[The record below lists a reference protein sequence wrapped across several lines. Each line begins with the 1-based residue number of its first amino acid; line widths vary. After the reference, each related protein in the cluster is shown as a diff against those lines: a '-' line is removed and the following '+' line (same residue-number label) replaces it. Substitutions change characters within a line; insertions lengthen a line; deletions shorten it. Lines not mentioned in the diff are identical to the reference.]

1 MLQNILQSFYS
12 FNLLDN
18 CLKFP
23 FELLIAEYLFTYWL
37 SKRRP
42 FLVPSMLILSVCSF
56 FFGRLDLG
64 FWNVLQY
71 LILFLIS
78 ILLIYSSYECSV
90 WHALYS
96 GIAAYALQHIA
107 NTMNGLFVFYFPYLI
122 TGGSFHYLSD
132 HFIWFYQLIIYAA
145 TYILTYFIVYKILVR
160 RIKTNGFYGLNNIV
174 FTFFISISLIL
185 VIFLNYYR
193 IFFSYSNAIDIVTN
207 IVISLYSI
215 IGCLFAL
222 FIISGFNRQSSLEHS
237 LEITKQ
243 LLAQQQ
249 KQYQISEEN
258 INLINIKC
266 HDLKHQLS
274 SFRHSL
280 SDPDAK
286 TALKEIESAANIY
299 DSVVKTKNE
308 AVNIILTEKS
318 LLCEKNQIQLTCII
332 DEKPLSII
340 AVPDLYSILGN
351 ILDNAI
357 EAVLKIPDSA
367 KRVIS
372 LNISSAHNMLL
383 IHCENFYHEPVVMK
397 DGMPVSDKGD
407 LDYHGFGMKSIK
419 YLVEKYHGTLSIL
432 TDDSIFYIDILI
444 PLDTTV

>member
-1 MLQNILQSFYS
+1 MLQNILQSFFS
-12 FNLLDN
+12 FDLLDN

-42 FLVPSMLILSVCSF
+42 FLVSSMFILSVCSF

-71 LILFLIS
+71 LILFFLS
-78 ILLIYSSYECSV
+78 ILLIYATYKCSIL
-90 WHALYS
+90 HALYS

-107 NTMNGLFVFYFPYLI
+107 NTLNGLLAFYLPYQI
-122 TGGSFHYLSD
+122 TGGSFHYLSG
-132 HFIWFYQLIIYAA
+132 HFIWFYQLIVYTV
-145 TYILTYFIVYKILVR
+145 TYTLTYYIVYKLLVR

-174 FTFFISISLIL
+174 FTFFISISLFF

-193 IFFSYSNAIDIVTN
+193 IYFSYSNTIDTITN

-222 FIISGFNRQSSLEHS
+222 LIISGFNRQSSLEHS

-249 KQYQISEEN
+249 KQYQISEET

-266 HDLKHQLS
+266 HDLKHQLA

-286 TALKEIESAANIY
+286 TALKEIETTANIY
-299 DSVVKTKNE
+299 DSVIKTKNE

-318 LLCEKNQIQLTCII
+318 LLCEKKQIQLTCII
-332 DEKPLSII
+332 DEKPLSVI

-357 EAVLKIPDSA
+357 EAVLKIPDPA
-367 KRVIS
+367 KRIIS
-372 LNISSAHNMLL
+372 LNITSAHNMLL
-383 IHCENFYHEPVVMK
+383 IHCENFYHEPVTMK
-397 DGMPVSDKGD
+397 DGMPVSDKDD

-419 YLVEKYHGTLSIL
+419 FLVEKYHGTLSIL
-432 TDDSIFYIDILI
+432 ADDSIFYVDILI